1 MSQLPDHV
9 GLDFGSHS
17 VKAVQ
22 LDDISSNKPTL
33 INFGSQTTPQGVIN
47 SEDASHQQKLT
58 DALKALFDASK
69 IKEKRV
75 VMALPE
81 FSVFTRFTEYSGIK
95 EDEIKNA
102 VFYEAK
108 RLIPLPIEEVQMSYL
123 PIGYDEKRSVYKV
136 LIVAA
141 PRKIIDIYTSVVDKA
156 GLEPVAIE
164 TESIAMGRAMYRS
177 TGVKEILMLDFG
189 AQSTD
194 MSIMNN
200 GFLVFA
206 QSISIGSDALT
217 QAIVNKFGF
226 EYNQAEEYKRNYG
239 LAEDVLEGKVS
250 QALKPVMDSILVEI
264 QRGMEFYKSRT
275 LLPVPQE
282 CLLNGDGA
290 MLPGL
295 EKYMTAQLNIN
306 SKVGDPWTNIK
317 VDPKF
322 ASAIAKSKPSFS
334 VAVGLALK
342 TD

>member
-22 LDDISSNKPTL
+22 LEDISSNKPTL
-33 INFGSQTTPQGVIN
+33 VNFGSQITPQGVIN

-58 DALKALFDASK
+58 DALKALFDSAK

-81 FSVFTRFTEYSGIK
+81 FSVF
-95 EDEIKNA
+95 
-102 VFYEAK
+102 EAK

-123 PIGYDEKRSVYKV
+123 PIGYDDKRSVYKV

-177 TGVKEILMLDFG
+177 TGIKEILMLDFG

-239 LAEDVLEGKVS
+239 LAEDVLEGKVA

-306 SKVGDPWTNIK
+306 TKVGDPWTNIK
-317 VDPKF
+317 VDAKY
-322 ASAIAKSKPSFS
+322 ANALAKSKPSFS

-342 TD
+342 TE